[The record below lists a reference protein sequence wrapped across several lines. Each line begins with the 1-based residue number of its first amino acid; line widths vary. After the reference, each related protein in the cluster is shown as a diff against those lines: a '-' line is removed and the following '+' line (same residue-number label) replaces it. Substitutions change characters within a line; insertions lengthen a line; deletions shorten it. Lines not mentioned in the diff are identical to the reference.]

1 MKNRGMR
8 FFTALIICGAMIY
21 FSLQIYS
28 FFFKELETFTVL
40 EYVMEDS
47 YSVDGILTRNEVLVS
62 KTNDDF
68 YEAVVKSGEKIIK
81 GDQVALSFSETL
93 GSIKDVK
100 TLNDIENRI
109 SQYENAQTSN
119 GTFSTEL
126 SKIEREIDNYVFNI
140 SNSGVSGDLNS
151 FYSDENNLNVNVYK
165 KQIVTGQKKN
175 FDSEI
180 ISLKEEKEKFDFSSQ
195 QYSKKIY
202 APVSGYYISAID
214 NLEST
219 FTTDYVENLS
229 LDEFNK
235 ILNTAVNIDYNS
247 AGKIIKDF
255 HWCFTFPVKNEIIDE
270 KISIGKKIDIRFS
283 FSDEVQENLEVI
295 NIVKKDDNISLI
307 TVTGDNY
314 LYDLNINR
322 TVKADIIFEDY
333 KGLRIPSKAIRVI
346 DGKKGVYC
354 LIGARIKFKEID
366 VAFTKDDFS
375 IINSDRINSSDLL
388 LYDEVIVR
396 GKDIYDG
403 KIIQ

>member
-1 MKNRGMR
+1 MR
-8 FFTALIICGAMIY
+8 VFTGLIICGALVY

-28 FFFKELETFTVL
+28 FFFKELETVTVL
-40 EYVMEDS
+40 EYIMEDS
-47 YSVDGILTRNEVLVS
+47 CAVDGVLTRNEVLVS
-62 KTNDDF
+62 NNNENF

-81 GDQVALSFSETL
+81 GDQVAVSFSETH

-100 TLNDIENRI
+100 TLNDIENKI
-109 SQYENAQTSN
+109 SQYESAQTSN

-140 SNSGVSGDLNS
+140 SNSGVSGDLSS
-151 FYSDENNLNVNVYK
+151 FYSDESNLNVNLYK

-175 FDSEI
+175 FNSEI
-180 ISLKEEKEKFDFSSQ
+180 NLLKQEKEKFDFSSG

-214 NLEST
+214 NLESSY
-219 FTTDYVENLS
+219 TTDYIENLS

-235 ILNTAVNIDYNS
+235 LINTAVEIDYNS

-255 HWCFTFPVKNEIIDE
+255 HWYFTFSIENEIVEE
-270 KISIGKKIDIRFS
+270 KMSIGKKIDIRFS
-283 FSDEVQENLEVI
+283 FSDEVQKNLEI
-295 NIVKKDDNISLI
+295 MNIIQKDDKISLV

-322 TVKADIIFEDY
+322 TCKAEVIFDDY
-333 KGLRIPSKAIRVI
+333 KGLRIPSKAIRVV
-346 DGKKGVYC
+346 DGKKGIYC
-354 LIGARIKFKEID
+354 LIGAKIKFKEID
-366 VAFTKDDFS
+366 VAFTRDGFS
-375 IINSDRINSSDLL
+375 IVNSDEINNSDVL
-388 LYDEVIVR
+388 LYDEVIIR